1 MSTLAQ
7 ARPGDEV
14 TVSGFD
20 GHITAIERYRSP
32 ALNLDVWHIE
42 YGAGAGPPMVL
53 LLDDEVYV
61 APGPDEAE
69 SGSAAIEQQQ
79 AEPAVRGSAQ
89 FERVDR
95 KGRSFGRRRFAFH
108 RDETAVEIIF
118 EQGGM
123 QIRVYGRRLAEG
135 ALEHFPA

>member
-1 MSTLAQ
+1 MSTFTQ

-20 GHITAIERYRSP
+20 GHIGAVERYRSP

-53 LLDDEVYV
+53 LLDDEVYA
-61 APGPDEAE
+61 APGPDEADAE
-69 SGSAAIEQQQ
+69 SAAVEQQ

-95 KGRSFGRRRFAFH
+95 NGRRFGRRRFEFH

-118 EQGGM
+118 EQGGR

>member
-1 MSTLAQ
+1 MSTFSQ

-20 GHITAIERYRSP
+20 GHIGAVERYRSP

-53 LLDDEVYV
+53 LLDDEVYA
-61 APGPDEAE
+61 APGPGEAQT
-69 SGSAAIEQQQ
+69 GSEAGGQE
-79 AEPAVRGSAQ
+79 VHGSAQ
-89 FERVDR
+89 LERVDR
-95 KGRSFGRRRFAFH
+95 RGRRFGRSRFEFR
-108 RDETAVEIIF
+108 RDETTVEVIL
-118 EQGGM
+118 EQGGR
-123 QIRVYGRRLAEG
+123 QTRIQGRRLAEG

>member
-1 MSTLAQ
+1 MSTFTQ

-20 GHITAIERYRSP
+20 GHIGAVERYRSP
-32 ALNLDVWHIE
+32 ALNLDIWQVE
-42 YGAGAGPPMVL
+42 YPSAGGPPTVL
-53 LLDDEVYV
+53 LLEDEAYA

-69 SGSAAIEQQQ
+69 SGDAAVEQQ
-79 AEPAVRGSAQ
+79 ADPAVRGSAQ
-89 FERVDR
+89 FEMVDR
-95 KGRSFGRRRFAFH
+95 KGRRFGRRRFEFH
-108 RDETAVEIIF
+108 RDETAVEVIF
-118 EQGGM
+118 EQGGR